1 MAASST
7 AAPKAGLAL
16 ALLAVTQFVLILDA
30 SIMNVALAS
39 IQVGLDFPQGD
50 LSWVSN
56 AYTLAFGGFLLL
68 GGRSADLFGPRRLFV
83 LGLVLFTA
91 ASLLG
96 GLAQTPVWLV
106 AARAVQGLGAAL
118 VSPAALAL
126 LMITFPAGP
135 GRNKAL
141 GVFAAMSGVGG
152 AAGAILGGALTEWI
166 GWQAV
171 LFVNVP
177 VGLFAVLLAPSLLP
191 GLRATAQA
199 RSTDLAGAI
208 TMTLGLGLLVY
219 MVINANAAGWTS
231 ATTLLLGG
239 LAVVLL
245 VAFVVIESKSAE
257 PLVPLR
263 VFRQPMLRGAN
274 ITATVLTAAAFP
286 YFFFLTLYMQQV
298 LGFSPM
304 QSGLGQLPVAV
315 ALAITANLTAKV
327 VARIGFKYTLTLGLL
342 LISVSQ
348 IWFAQLRTLG
358 DGGGF
363 LIDVL
368 GPSVL
373 TGVGSG
379 LAFVG
384 VIIAA
389 TALAPPEEAGLVSGL
404 INTTQ
409 QIGGAVGLAILVAV
423 STSATTSAATEGRT
437 GTGEAIVDGFSIA
450 LLTAGGFALVGAALA
465 LLLLKTPAAPAT
477 PASGPADTAEVVD
490 ESREGRTAR

>member
-1 MAASST
+1 MSTSSAAVPRT
-7 AAPKAGLAL
+7 GLAL
-16 ALLAVTQFVLILDA
+16 ALLAVTQFVLVLDA
-30 SIMNVALAS
+30 SIMNVALPS
-39 IQVGLDFPQGD
+39 IQRGLDFPQDD

-68 GGRSADLFGPRRLFV
+68 GGRGADLFGPRRLFV
-83 LGLVLFTA
+83 FGMVLFTV

-106 AARAVQGLGAAL
+106 AARAAQGLGAAL

-135 GRNKAL
+135 DRNKAL

-152 AAGAILGGALTEWI
+152 AAGAILGGVLTEWI

-177 VGLFAVLLAPSLLP
+177 VGLAAVLLAPTLLP
-191 GLRATAQA
+191 GVRPAAQS
-199 RSTDLAGAI
+199 RSTDLAGAL
-208 TMTLGLGLLVY
+208 TVTLGLGLLVY
-219 MVINANAAGWTS
+219 TVINANSVGWTS
-231 ATTLLLGG
+231 ANTLLFGG
-239 LAVVLL
+239 ISIILL
-245 VAFVVIESKSAE
+245 VAFFVIESKSAE

-274 ITATVLTAAAFP
+274 ITAIALTAAAFP

-304 QSGLGQLPVAV
+304 QSGLGQLPVAI
-315 ALAITANLTAKV
+315 ALAVTANLTAKV
-327 VARIGFKYTLTLGLL
+327 VARIGFKNTLALGLF
-342 LISVSQ
+342 IIAAGQ
-348 IWFAQLRTLG
+348 FWFAALRPPG

-379 LAFVG
+379 FAFVG

-389 TALAPPEEAGLVSGL
+389 TALAPPEEAGLASGL

-423 STSATTSAATEGRT
+423 STAGTTSAVANGRT
-437 GTGEAIVDGFSIA
+437 GPGEAIVDGFSLA
-450 LLTAGGFALVGAALA
+450 LITAGGIAVVGAVLA
-465 LLLLKTPAAPAT
+465 LLLLKMPAAPAAA
-477 PASGPADTAEVVD
+477 PAPAGEADTVD
-490 ESREGRTAR
+490 ETQEGRTAR

>member
-1 MAASST
+1 MSTSSA
-7 AAPKAGLAL
+7 AAPRTGLAL

-30 SIMNVALAS
+30 SIMNVALPS
-39 IQVGLDFPQGD
+39 IQRGLDFPQDD

-68 GGRSADLFGPRRLFV
+68 GGRGADLFGPRRLFV
-83 LGLVLFTA
+83 FGLVLFTA

-106 AARAVQGLGAAL
+106 AARAAQGLGAAL

-152 AAGAILGGALTEWI
+152 AAGAILGGVLTEWI

-177 VGLFAVLLAPSLLP
+177 VGIAAVLLAPALLP

-208 TMTLGLGLLVY
+208 TVTLGLGLLVY
-219 MVINANAAGWTS
+219 VVINANTVGWTS
-231 ATTLLLGG
+231 ANTLLLGA
-239 LAVVLL
+239 LAIVLL
-245 VAFVVIESKSAE
+245 AAFFVIESKSAE

-263 VFRQPMLRGAN
+263 VFRQPVLRGAN
-274 ITATVLTAAAFP
+274 ITAIALTAAAFP

-315 ALAITANLTAKV
+315 ALAVTANLTAKV
-327 VARIGFKYTLTLGLL
+327 VARIGFKNTLALGLVV
-342 LISVSQ
+342 IGAGQ
-348 IWFAQLRTLG
+348 FWFAALRPPG

-368 GPSVL
+368 GPSIL

-389 TALAPPEEAGLVSGL
+389 TALAPPEEAGLASGL

-423 STSATTSAATEGRT
+423 ATSRTTAAVADGRT
-437 GTGEAIVDGFSIA
+437 GPGEAVVEGFSLA
-450 LLTAGGFALVGAALA
+450 LLTAGGFALVGAVLA
-465 LLLLKTPAAPAT
+465 LLLLKMPATPAAPA
-477 PASGPADTAEVVD
+477 PAATADVAD
-490 ESREGRTAR
+490 ETQEGRTTR